1 MHLQSI
7 EDKFSPHDAVFL
19 FATPAELK
27 EQSLHS
33 EISLH
38 TAASIK
44 STSESHLSGITEDED
59 TRSEATQKPL
69 EHGTN
74 AGSEVSPPAGDDDD
88 DVQARH
94 DKVNEIISAMRNHE
108 RSSSNPEGMRPRTT
122 SDTNKALP
130 PTPEG
135 VRQDYPKPVSK
146 YNSDSRPSISTVDSR
161 MSTQSARPS
170 TRDLSHAYEYKPKVK
185 LGPRPS
191 TDSAS
196 RQDTLGG
203 TTPFRPIST
212 LPAGLRMPTRKN
224 VPARP
229 RSQQTTS
236 NFSSAPPNIPL
247 PPPPPITPNHATAKT
262 SVPYADRQTASIKS
276 TDQSSVKMTPEK
288 KRLMKAL
295 QLRQKQ
301 QSLKTHVIDEA
312 KPREAVG
319 APEPVSSRLGMDT
332 PKKEI
337 SEEPAKLDSLALD
350 ITQARMDGA
359 RAPATPPQSHVDSP
373 HEIQTTVQ
381 DSPISEPQPFDGHST
396 QPSSVSEDDIS
407 STKPSHYSDETVTE
421 ENKNVKPPEKDA
433 IDEDPSS
440 NEEIEHSKSMSS
452 QILREDSDASSSSSS
467 ELVEVPIM
475 MTENPLDSHTLNR
488 TSHKRQESS
497 TMEFGGDGQES
508 GTSEQVH
515 HPVEAVNH
523 VRDEQCEPARPPIEG
538 SDSNEQAININFLA
552 DNPMYLEGRDTIQ
565 VGKASV
571 ADYGSS
577 DSGIKRLS
585 KALSKQ
591 VSDQN
596 LPSNLGGAEIHSS
609 VDVHNVDQTVST
621 ATIERTDLSSGGSP
635 TEQGDGRKASV
646 LGLPQA
652 RSESGDHLNTIEGPL
667 RAQSGHASPGDVQSS
682 GELLSAQRIS
692 ETPGTNDSAMEPS
705 VDGTIK
711 RAFRNGSEGQRPE
724 ATISRQGLASPT
736 ERASSIDQTEEQFL
750 SDDSFMEELKTAAV
764 QEAKPMSVS
773 KSPIRPV
780 FSRNGTEQ
788 RPLERL
794 QTLRSFSGPGGDG
807 IKRDLSPSPQ
817 ATASPASARSFSAS
831 SSPFLNQPSAFAAPP
846 KKIGVSTSISQRIKA
861 LEQLSS
867 RPTSPTLQSPPQATF
882 ISLHDR
888 KTSLGPASRPKIAK
902 TQDPPAT
909 ADGTTFSV
917 NSSRLNRNP
926 QSPTTSPNTPNK
938 INADSMDRFSRARP
952 ESVSVTATI
961 VRDPI
966 DTSRNARPSETNAM
980 DLHQSPLVIERQSMG
995 PPPLPPLQPPRPR
1008 YARQASARSGSSS
1021 GAEMKKEASPRAS
1034 RRDSFVSWRS
1044 LSSRNGSDL
1053 DLPRSTSDNSL
1064 TGTVGLD
1071 SVKEEKKDSKRSRL
1085 LKRVS
1090 SISSMSRRSI
1100 ATALSPG
1107 PKEASILEHQE
1118 PIASTTPLTLDLG
1131 DVQVQFPDT
1140 LLWKPRHMM
1149 VDEHGSLVISPSS
1162 SDKNTKVLTKRF
1174 PLTNFRP
1181 PYVPDQDRQELAN
1194 SKSFLVEYSSGRA
1207 NADNHPQVSSSTSRM
1222 AALCNA
1228 LARPRRV
1235 RRACSVLCGPRI
1247 LYISTAND
1255 SLSCFLIYPHTSSFL
1270 FVIVRSKSVAF
1281 RMRPRMRW
1289 IPRRG
1294 WSLVL
1299 VNIRKLR
1306 DEDGVGFRLS
1316 EGIPKWAIHN
1326 VHIRLGWLV

>member
-69 EHGTN
+69 EHGRN
-74 AGSEVSPPAGDDDD
+74 AGSEVSPPAGDDD

-170 TRDLSHAYEYKPKVK
+170 TRDLSRAYEYKPKVK

-262 SVPYADRQTASIKS
+262 SVPYADRQTATIKS

-301 QSLKTHVIDEA
+301 LGLKTHVIDEA

-319 APEPVSSRLGMDT
+319 APELASSRLGMDT

-421 ENKNVKPPEKDA
+421 ENKNAKSLEKDA

-440 NEEIEHSKSMSS
+440 NEEIGHSESTSS
-452 QILREDSDASSSSSS
+452 QPLREDSDASSSSSS
-467 ELVEVPIM
+467 EIVEVPIM
-475 MTENPLDSHTLNR
+475 MTENPLDSHALNR
-488 TSHKRQESS
+488 TAHKRQESS

-515 HPVEAVNH
+515 HPVPSVNH
-523 VRDEQCEPARPPIEG
+523 VRDEQCEPARFPIEG
-538 SDSNEQAININFLA
+538 SDSNEQALNINFLA
-552 DNPMYLEGRDTIQ
+552 DNPKYLEGRDTVQ
-565 VGKASV
+565 DGKASV
-571 ADYGSS
+571 ADYGSP

-585 KALSKQ
+585 EALSKQ
-591 VSDQN
+591 VSDQDF
-596 LPSNLGGAEIHSS
+596 PSNLGGAESHSS
-609 VDVHNVDQTVST
+609 VDVNNVDQSVST
-621 ATIERTDLSSGGSP
+621 AITERPDLSSGGSP
-635 TEQGDGRKASV
+635 IGQGDGHKALV

-652 RSESGDHLNTIEGPL
+652 SSESGDHLNTIEGPL
-667 RAQSGHASPGDVQSS
+667 RAGHASPGYVQSS
-682 GELLSAQRIS
+682 GELSGTQRIP
-692 ETPGTNDSAMEPS
+692 ETSATNDSTMETS
-705 VDGTIK
+705 VDDTIE
-711 RAFRNGSEGQRPE
+711 RVFRNGSDCQKPE
-724 ATISRQGLASPT
+724 APTSRQGLASPI

-888 KTSLGPASRPKIAK
+888 KTSFGPASRPKMAK
-902 TQDPPAT
+902 TQDSPAT
-909 ADGTTFSV
+909 PDGTAFSV
-917 NSSRLNRNP
+917 NSSRLNRKA
-926 QSPTTSPNTPNK
+926 QSPTTSPNTPIQ
-938 INADSMDRFSRARP
+938 INAGSMDSFSRARP
-952 ESVSVTATI
+952 ESLSVTATI

-966 DTSRNARPSETNAM
+966 DTSHNMRPSEANAM
-980 DLHQSPLVIERQSMG
+980 DLHQSPLVIERQNMG

-1021 GAEMKKEASPRAS
+1021 GADMKKEASPRAS

-1064 TGTVGLD
+1064 NGTVGLD

-1194 SKSFLVEYSSGRA
+1194 SKF
-1207 NADNHPQVSSSTSRM
+1207 
-1222 AALCNA
+1222 
-1228 LARPRRV
+1228 
-1235 RRACSVLCGPRI
+1235 CS
-1247 LYISTAND
+1247 
-1255 SLSCFLIYPHTSSFL
+1255 SLSNPPEESMLE
-1270 FVIVRSKSVAF
+1270 
-1281 RMRPRMRW
+1281 
-1289 IPRRG
+1289 
-1294 WSLVL
+1294 
-1299 VNIRKLR
+1299 R
-1306 DEDGVGFRLS
+1306 DQR
-1316 EGIPKWAIHN
+1316 N
-1326 VHIRLGWLV
+1326 